1 MLTLSCLPISLG
13 PTGTEDRDQE
23 IVRSA
28 EGQNW
33 NFGHETSA
41 LGSAIVKM
49 RIVVST
55 VCSVF
60 LACCGNKADPP
71 RPSGSGKETD
81 PQLIAE
87 SCAGP
92 KPGEDDQHRIVD
104 GWDALLRK
112 CGRASREFYPDLHFV
127 RGKPI
132 TLVFRA
138 IFMSGAGQPITSSGS
153 RTIDGLI
160 RIRSKTPQTL
170 LSPLV

>member
-1 MLTLSCLPISLG
+1 MSLV

-41 LGSAIVKM
+41 LGPAIVKM

-60 LACCGNKADPP
+60 LALCCGIKADPFVP
-71 RPSGSGKETD
+71 PVQEKETD

-170 LSPLV
+170 